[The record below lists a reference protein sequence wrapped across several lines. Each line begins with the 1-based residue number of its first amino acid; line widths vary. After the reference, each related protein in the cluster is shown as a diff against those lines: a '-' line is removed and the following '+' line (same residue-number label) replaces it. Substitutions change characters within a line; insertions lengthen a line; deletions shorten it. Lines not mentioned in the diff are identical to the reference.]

1 MTSAKAKLA
10 SFFVI
15 IVYLFLLF
23 VKDMRVNAEQC
34 LLLAF
39 MPTFLITASARSFRT
54 PGGVGSSVSVSLRNN
69 SEDIASTNFY
79 AFAKIAAEAET
90 GNFLSLK
97 STFDH
102 LASL

>member
-1 MTSAKAKLA
+1 MRMTQLVPKMNY
-10 SFFVI
+10 FVNGSNLSQNDKTAAESSRRL
-15 IVYLFLLF
+15 IV
-23 VKDMRVNAEQC
+23 
-34 LLLAF
+34 
-39 MPTFLITASARSFRT
+39 
-54 PGGVGSSVSVSLRNN
+54 

>member
-1 MTSAKAKLA
+1 MTQLVSKINY
-10 SFFVI
+10 FVNGSNLSQNDKTAAESSRRL
-15 IVYLFLLF
+15 IV
-23 VKDMRVNAEQC
+23 
-34 LLLAF
+34 
-39 MPTFLITASARSFRT
+39 
-54 PGGVGSSVSVSLRNN
+54 

-97 STFDH
+97 FTFDH